1 VLAKDPSAWQPT
13 TPVVKAHENASLGIP
28 HAFHPTIGRVFS
40 RSRAGSV
47 RESGRASGRYHRDH
61 YDIDGQYVDYDHSPV
76 DNDPVDAGLKP
87 EVEYVEGCG

>member
-1 VLAKDPSAWQPT
+1 
-13 TPVVKAHENASLGIP
+13 
-28 HAFHPTIGRVFS
+28 
-40 RSRAGSV
+40 V